1 MPVIGITIKDIN
13 AKKYAK
19 IERRVRVNNNTK
31 LKEIKEQS
39 LPALKKKGLSVGFEF
54 KTAYVSVMN
63 KPLAEIII
71 NGNVLF
77 FDSRHRKILSDWKK
91 KKKLPEDINLQ
102 LINAVL
108 RKCLIRALDLSE
120 ELQLPPPI
128 ALPFAR
134 KRGGETRYI
143 G

>member
-1 MPVIGITIKDIN
+1 MPVIGINIKNID
-13 AKKYAK
+13 AKRYAK

-31 LKEIKEQS
+31 LKEVKEQN
-39 LPALKKKGLSVGFEF
+39 LTALKKKGLSVGFEF
-54 KTAYVSVMN
+54 KTTYVSQMN

-71 NGNVLF
+71 KGNVLF
-77 FDSRHRKILSDWKK
+77 LDSRYRKILSNWKK
-91 KKKLPEDINLQ
+91 KKKLPEDVNLQ

-108 RKCLIRALDLSE
+108 RRCLIRALDLSE

-134 KRGGETRYI
+134 KKSGETRYI

>member
-1 MPVIGITIKDIN
+1 MPVIGISIKNIN
-13 AKKYAK
+13 AKRYAK

-31 LKEIKEQS
+31 LKEIKEQN
-39 LPALKKKGLSVGFEF
+39 LTALKKKGLSIGFEF
-54 KTAYVSVMN
+54 KTTYVSSMN

-77 FDSRHRKILSDWKK
+77 LDSRYRKILSNWKK
-91 KKKLPEDINLQ
+91 NKKLPEDVNLQ

-108 RKCLIRALDLSE
+108 RKCLMRALDLSE

>member
-1 MPVIGITIKDIN
+1 MPVIGINIKNID
-13 AKKYAK
+13 AKRYAK
-19 IERRVRVNNNTK
+19 IERRVKVNNNTN
-31 LKEIKEQS
+31 LKGVKEQN

-54 KTAYVSVMN
+54 KTTYVSQMN

-71 NGNVLF
+71 KGNVLF
-77 FDSRHRKILSDWKK
+77 LDSRYRKILSSWKK
-91 KKKLPEDINLQ
+91 NKKLPEDVNLQ

-108 RKCLIRALDLSE
+108 RRCLIRALDLSE

-134 KRGGETRYI
+134 KKGGETRYI

>member
-1 MPVIGITIKDIN
+1 MPVIGISIKNIN
-13 AKKYAK
+13 AKRYAK
-19 IERRVRVNNNTK
+19 PERRIRVNNNTK
-31 LKEIKEQS
+31 LKEVKEQNLS
-39 LPALKKKGLSVGFEF
+39 ALKKKGLSVGFEF
-54 KTAYVSVMN
+54 KTTYVSSMN

-77 FDSRHRKILSDWKK
+77 LDKRHRKILSNWKK
-91 KKKLPEDINLQ
+91 NKKLPEDVNLQ
-102 LINAVL
+102 LVNAVL
-108 RKCLIRALDLSE
+108 RKCLLRALDLSE